1 MNYLRLACLA
11 IALLLNVPVLASKQ
25 AFFGDLHIHT
35 SYSMDAYGFGTRMGP
50 DEAYRFAK
58 GEAITHPQGFTVQ
71 L

>member
-35 SYSMDAYGFGTRMGP
+35 SYSMDAYGFGTRLTSLGSP
-50 DEAYRFAK
+50 LRWGASAER
-58 GEAITHPQGFTVQ
+58 
-71 L
+71 